1 MEDNSSNGMFIA
13 DAAPPTQQTNPTGRP
28 PVRSQKIVPPRR
40 AAEPPMNTNARR
52 NNVVPPRRPP

>member
-1 MEDNSSNGMFIA
+1 MEDSGSNGMFTA

-28 PVRSQKIVPPRR
+28 ARSQQIVPPRR
-40 AAEPPMNTNARR
+40 AAEPPINNNARR